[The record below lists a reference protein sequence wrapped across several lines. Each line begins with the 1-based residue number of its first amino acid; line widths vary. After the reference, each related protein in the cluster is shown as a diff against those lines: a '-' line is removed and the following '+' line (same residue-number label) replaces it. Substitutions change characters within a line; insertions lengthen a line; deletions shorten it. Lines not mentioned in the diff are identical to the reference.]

1 MNLVLVYQTIA
12 NENWINKFNVKRFL
26 YNVNEMLQMTFILG
40 RIHTYE
46 NSVEMDK

>member
-26 YNVNEMLQMTFILG
+26 YNVKVDVTNDLYFGKNTHL
-40 RIHTYE
+40 
-46 NSVEMDK
+46 